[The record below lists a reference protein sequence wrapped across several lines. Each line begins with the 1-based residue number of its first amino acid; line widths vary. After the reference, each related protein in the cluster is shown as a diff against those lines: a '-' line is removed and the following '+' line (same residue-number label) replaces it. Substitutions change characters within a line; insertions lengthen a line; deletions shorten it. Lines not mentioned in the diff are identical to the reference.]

1 MALYITDT
9 KNSSKVEEPQLAVKF
24 YSNTAFKKE
33 TSNDKS
39 TLNMLS
45 LFSGCG
51 GMDLGFEGGF
61 SVLKSSVNE
70 ILNPNYISQELNNN
84 FVKLSTTR
92 FKTVFANDILID
104 ARNAWVSYFSKRGNS
119 ADDYQIDSIV
129 DLVKLHKSGTKVFP
143 ENIDIVTGGFPCQD
157 FSIAGKRNGFDSH
170 KNHKGEFN
178 TENTAT
184 EETRGQLYM
193 WMKQV
198 IEITQPKIFI
208 AENVK
213 GLVNLSN
220 VKDIIQSDFSSAG
233 DNGYLVL
240 NPRVLHAADYGVPQ
254 SRERVFFIGIKK
266 SALKKSALEQLEKEV
281 ISNKYNPYPKPT
293 HAYTT
298 DGENLKR
305 HVDLKELFANV
316 KEPEESNDLSEQF
329 YSKAKFMGK
338 HCQGQIEIRPNGI
351 SPTIRAEHHGNIEFR
366 RLSEKNGG
374 VLKEE
379 LSKGIE
385 ERRLTPRECALIQT
399 FPPDYE
405 FVIPNKNGRKGSY
418 LVSPSKAY
426 KIIGNAVPPLLAYN
440 LAKRIEEVWDLYFKK

>member
-1 MALYITDT
+1 MREIKTRAECI
-9 KNSSKVEEPQLAVKF
+9 NIVEEPQLQVKF
-24 YSNTAFKKE
+24 NNKIVKIENTG
-33 TSNDKS
+33 KS

-51 GMDLGFEGGF
+51 GMDLGFEGNF
-61 SVLKSSVNE
+61 AVLKESVNE
-70 ILNPNYISQELNNN
+70 DLKPEFINKELKDGFILLKE
-84 FVKLSTTR
+84 TR
-92 FKTVFANDILID
+92 FKTVFANDILKE
-104 ARNAWVSYFSKRGNS
+104 ARNAWVNYFSQRGNN
-119 ADDYQIDSIV
+119 AEDYQTESIV
-129 DLVKLHKSGTKVFP
+129 DLVKLHQGGTRVFP
-143 ENIDIVTGGFPCQD
+143 KKIDIVTGGFPCQD
-157 FSIAGKRNGFDSH
+157 FSIAGKRNGLNSH
-170 KNHKGEFN
+170 KNHRGEIN
-178 TENTAT
+178 SIDTAN

-220 VKDIIQSDFSSAG
+220 VKEIIQNDFSTAG
-233 DNGYLVL
+233 DNGYIVL

-266 SALKKSALEQLEKEV
+266 SSLKMSALKQLEKEV
-281 ISNKYNPYPKPT
+281 IPDKYNPYPKPT

-298 DGENLKR
+298 DDEELKNY
-305 HVDLKELFANV
+305 VDLKSLFSNIE
-316 KEPEESNDLSEQF
+316 EPELTEDLSHKF

-338 HCQGQIEIRPNGI
+338 HCQGQIEIKPDGI

-366 RLSEKNGG
+366 RLSKKNGG
-374 VLKEE
+374 ILSDE
-379 LSKGIE
+379 LSKGLK

-399 FPPDYE
+399 FPPDYD
-405 FVIPNKNGRKGSY
+405 FVIERKQGRKGSY

-440 LAKRIEEVWDLYFKK
+440 LAKRLENIWDLYFKKS

>member
-1 MALYITDT
+1 MRTLTT
-9 KNSSKVEEPQLAVKF
+9 NTENTNVVEEPQLAIKF
-24 YSNTAFKKE
+24 YPKAKTEKKAQKG
-33 TSNDKS
+33 KS

-51 GMDLGFEGGF
+51 GMDLGFEGDF

-70 ILNPNYISQELNNN
+70 VLNPNFISQELDNN
-84 FVKLSTTR
+84 FVKLSKTR
-92 FKTVFANDILID
+92 FKTVFANDILKD
-104 ARNAWVSYFSKRGNS
+104 ARNAWVNYFSKRGHN
-119 ADDYQIDSIV
+119 AEDYQTDSIV
-129 DLVKLHKSGTKVFP
+129 DLVKLHQSGTKVFP
-143 ENIDIVTGGFPCQD
+143 ESIDLVTGGFPCQD
-157 FSIAGKRNGFDSH
+157 FSIAGKRNGFNSH
-170 KNHKGEFN
+170 KNHKGELN
-178 TENTAT
+178 TKNCAT
-184 EETRGQLYM
+184 EETRGQLYV

-198 IEITQPKIFI
+198 IEITQPKIFV

-220 VKDIIQSDFSSAG
+220 VKEVIQNDFSSAG
-233 DNGYLVL
+233 NDGYLVL

-254 SRERVFFIGIKK
+254 SRERIFFIGIKK
-266 SALKKSALEQLEKEV
+266 SALKKSALKELEKDS
-281 ISNKYNPYPKPT
+281 ISDKYDPYPKPT

-298 DGENLKR
+298 EGENLKGY
-305 HVDLKELFANV
+305 VNLKALFSDLE
-316 KEPEESNDLSEQF
+316 EPEKSKDLSQRF

-338 HCQGQIEIRPNGI
+338 HCQGQIEIKPDGI

-374 VLKEE
+374 ILTEE
-379 LSKGIE
+379 LSKGLK

-426 KIIGNAVPPLLAYN
+426 KVIGNAVPPLLAYN
-440 LAKRIEEVWDLYFKK
+440 LAKRIENVWDLYFKK

>member
-1 MALYITDT
+1 MRTLSNDT
-9 KNSSKVEEPQLAVKF
+9 ENTSVVKEPQLAVKF
-24 YSNTAFKKE
+24 YQKTEKKQE
-33 TSNDKS
+33 RGKPI
-39 TLNMLS
+39 LNMLS

-51 GMDLGFEGGF
+51 GMDLGFEGNF

-70 ILNPNYISQELNNN
+70 ILNPNFINEELEDN
-84 FVKLSTTR
+84 FVKLSKTR
-92 FKTVFANDILID
+92 FKTVFANDILKD
-104 ARNAWVSYFSKRGNS
+104 ARNAWVNYFSKRGHN
-119 ADDYQIDSIV
+119 AEDYQTDSIV
-129 DLVKLHKSGTKVFP
+129 DLVKMHKSGTKVFP
-143 ENIDIVTGGFPCQD
+143 KNIDIVTGGFPCQD

-220 VKDIIQSDFSSAG
+220 VKDIIQSDFSSAR

-254 SRERVFFIGIKK
+254 SRERVFFVGIKK
-266 SALKKSALEQLEKEV
+266 SALKKSALEQLEKEI
-281 ISNKYNPYPKPT
+281 ISDKYNPYPKPT
-293 HAYTT
+293 HAYTK

-305 HVDLKELFANV
+305 HVDLKELFANI
-316 KEPEESNDLSEQF
+316 KEPEKSKDLSQQF

-338 HCQGQIEIRPNGI
+338 HCQGQIEIKPDGI

-366 RLSEKNGG
+366 RLSKKNGG
-374 VLKEE
+374 ILAED
-379 LSKGIE
+379 LSKGLK

-405 FVIPNKNGRKGSY
+405 FVIANKQGRKGSY

-440 LAKRIEEVWDLYFKK
+440 LAKRIENVWDLYFKK

>member
-1 MALYITDT
+1 MRTLTTDIENT
-9 KNSSKVEEPQLAVKF
+9 SVVEEPQLAVKF
-24 YSNTAFKKE
+24 NVKTELQNEEEKG
-33 TSNDKS
+33 KS

-51 GMDLGFEGGF
+51 GMDLGFEGNF

-70 ILNPNYISQELNNN
+70 ILNPDFIENELDNN
-84 FVKLSTTR
+84 FVKLKKTR
-92 FKTVFANDILID
+92 FKTVFANDILKD
-104 ARNAWVSYFSKRGNS
+104 ARNAWVHYFSKRGHEIEN
-119 ADDYQIDSIV
+119 YQTDSIV
-129 DLVKLHKSGTKVFP
+129 DLVKLHQSGTKVFP

-157 FSIAGKRNGFDSH
+157 FSVAGKRNGFNSH
-170 KNHKGEFN
+170 KNHKGELN
-178 TENTAT
+178 TETCAT
-184 EETRGQLYM
+184 EETRGKLYM

-220 VKDIIQSDFSSAG
+220 VKDIIQSDFSSTG

-240 NPRVLHAADYGVPQ
+240 KPRVLHAADYGVPQ

-266 SALKKSALEQLEKEV
+266 SALKKSALEELEKEI
-281 ISNKYNPYPKPT
+281 ISEKFNPYPKPT

-298 DGENLKR
+298 DGDNLKR
-305 HVDLKELFANV
+305 HVDLKELFANLE
-316 KEPEESNDLSEQF
+316 EPEKSNDLSQKF

-338 HCQGQIEIRPNGI
+338 HCQGQIEIKPDGI

-366 RLSEKNGG
+366 RLSKKNGG
-374 VLKEE
+374 VLTEE
-379 LSKGIE
+379 LSKGLK

-399 FPPDYE
+399 FPLDYD
-405 FVIPNKNGRKGSY
+405 FVIENKQGRKGSY

-440 LAKRIEEVWDLYFKK
+440 LAKRIEDVWDIYFKK

>member
-1 MALYITDT
+1 MRTLTSDIEST
-9 KNSSKVEEPQLAVKF
+9 NVVEEPQLAVKF
-24 YSNTAFKKE
+24 YPKIKTEKKH
-33 TSNDKS
+33 KKGKL

-51 GMDLGFEGGF
+51 GMDLGFEGDF
-61 SVLKSSVNE
+61 TVLKSSVNE
-70 ILNPNYISQELNNN
+70 ILNPNFISQELENN
-84 FVKLSTTR
+84 FVKLSKTR
-92 FKTVFANDILID
+92 FKTVFANDILKD
-104 ARNAWVSYFSKRGNS
+104 ARNAWVNYFSKRGHN
-119 ADDYQIDSIV
+119 AEDYQTDSIV
-129 DLVKLHKSGTKVFP
+129 DLVKLHQNGTKVFP
-143 ENIDIVTGGFPCQD
+143 KNIDIVTGGFPCQD
-157 FSIAGKRNGFDSH
+157 FSVAGKRNGLNSH
-170 KNHKGEFN
+170 KNHKGELN
-178 TENTAT
+178 TETCAT
-184 EETRGQLYM
+184 EETRGKLYM

-220 VKDIIQSDFSSAG
+220 VKDVIQNDFSSAG

-266 SALKKSALEQLEKEV
+266 SALKKSALEHLKKEK
-281 ISNKYNPYPKPT
+281 ISDKYNPYPRPT

-298 DGENLKR
+298 DGEDLKR
-305 HVDLKELFANV
+305 HVDLKELFSSLE
-316 KEPEESNDLSEQF
+316 EPEKSKDLSQQF

-338 HCQGQIEIRPNGI
+338 HCQGQIEIKPDGI

-366 RLSEKNGG
+366 RLSKKNGG
-374 VLKEE
+374 ILTEE
-379 LSKGIE
+379 LSKGLK

-426 KIIGNAVPPLLAYN
+426 KVIGNAVPPLLAYN
-440 LAKRIEEVWDLYFKK
+440 LAKRIEDVWDLYFKK

>member
-1 MALYITDT
+1 MRTLTTDT
-9 KNSSKVEEPQLAVKF
+9 ENTSVVEEPQLAVKF
-24 YSNTAFKKE
+24 YAKEKKE
-33 TSNDKS
+33 KEKKVDKS

-51 GMDLGFEGGF
+51 GMDLGFEGDF

-70 ILNPNYISQELNNN
+70 ILNPHFINKELENN
-84 FVKLSTTR
+84 FVKLSKTR
-92 FKTVFANDILID
+92 FKTVFANDILKD
-104 ARNAWVSYFSKRGNS
+104 ARNAWVNYFSKRGHN
-119 ADDYQIDSIV
+119 AEDYQTDSIV
-129 DLVKLHKSGTKVFP
+129 DLVKLHQSGTKVFP
-143 ENIDIVTGGFPCQD
+143 KNIDIVTGGFPCQD

-178 TENTAT
+178 TETCAT

-220 VKDIIQSDFSSAG
+220 VKDIIQNDFSSAG

-254 SRERVFFIGIKK
+254 SRERVFFVGIKK
-266 SALKKSALEQLEKEV
+266 SALKKSVLKQLEKEN
-281 ISNKYNPYPKPT
+281 ISDKYNPYPKPS

-298 DGENLKR
+298 DGEDLKR
-305 HVDLKELFANV
+305 HADLKELFANI
-316 KEPEESNDLSEQF
+316 KEPEKSDDLSQQF

-338 HCQGQIEIRPNGI
+338 HCQGQIEIKPDGI

-366 RLSEKNGG
+366 RLSKENGG
-374 VLKEE
+374 ILTNELTQGLK
-379 LSKGIE
+379 

-405 FVIPNKNGRKGSY
+405 FVIANKNGRKGSY

-440 LAKRIEEVWDLYFKK
+440 LAKRIENVWDLYFKK

>member
-1 MALYITDT
+1 MRTLTT
-9 KNSSKVEEPQLAVKF
+9 NTENTSVVEEPQLAVKF
-24 YSNTAFKKE
+24 YGKEKKKKE
-33 TSNDKS
+33 KKVDKS

-51 GMDLGFEGGF
+51 GMDLGFEGDF
-61 SVLKSSVNE
+61 SVLKSSINE
-70 ILNPNYISQELNNN
+70 ILNPHFINKELENN
-84 FVKLSTTR
+84 FVKLSKTR
-92 FKTVFANDILID
+92 FKTIFANDILKD
-104 ARNAWVSYFSKRGNS
+104 ARNAWVNYFSKRGHN
-119 ADDYQIDSIV
+119 AKDYQTDSIV
-129 DLVKLHKSGTKVFP
+129 DLVKLHQNGTKVFP
-143 ENIDIVTGGFPCQD
+143 KNIDIVTGGFPCQD

-178 TENTAT
+178 TETCAT

-198 IEITQPKIFI
+198 IEITKPKIFI

-220 VKDIIQSDFSSAG
+220 VKDIIQNDFSSAG

-266 SALKKSALEQLEKEV
+266 SALKKSALEQLEKDN
-281 ISNKYNPYPKPT
+281 ISDKYNPYPKPT

-298 DGENLKR
+298 DGEDLKR
-305 HVDLKELFANV
+305 HVDLKELFSNI
-316 KEPEESNDLSEQF
+316 KEPEESKDLSQQF

-338 HCQGQIEIRPNGI
+338 HCQGQIEIKPDGI

-374 VLKEE
+374 ILTEE
-379 LSKGIE
+379 LSKGLK

-426 KIIGNAVPPLLAYN
+426 KVIGNAVPPLLAYN
-440 LAKRIEEVWDLYFKK
+440 LAKRIENIWDLYFKK

>member
-1 MALYITDT
+1 MRTLTIDT
-9 KNSSKVEEPQLAVKF
+9 ENTSVVEEPQLAVKF
-24 YSNTAFKKE
+24 YNKEKKE
-33 TSNDKS
+33 KQKGKT

-51 GMDLGFEGGF
+51 GMDLGFEGDF
-61 SVLKSSVNE
+61 SVLKSSINE
-70 ILNPNYISQELNNN
+70 ILNPSFINEELENN
-84 FVKLSTTR
+84 FVNLSKTR
-92 FKTVFANDILID
+92 FKTVFANDILKD
-104 ARNAWVSYFSKRGNS
+104 ARNAWVNYFSKRGHN
-119 ADDYQIDSIV
+119 AEDYQTDSIV
-129 DLVKLHKSGTKVFP
+129 DLVKMHQSGTKVFP
-143 ENIDIVTGGFPCQD
+143 KNIDIVTGGFPCQD
-157 FSIAGKRNGFDSH
+157 FSVAGKRNGFESH
-170 KNHKGEFN
+170 KNHNGKLN
-178 TENTAT
+178 TETCAS
-184 EETRGQLYM
+184 EETRGKLYM

-254 SRERVFFIGIKK
+254 SRERVFFVGIKK
-266 SALKKSALEQLEKEV
+266 SALKKSALEQLEKE
-281 ISNKYNPYPKPT
+281 IIIDKYNPYPKPT

-298 DGENLKR
+298 EGENLNR
-305 HVDLKELFANV
+305 HVDLKELFANI
-316 KEPEESNDLSEQF
+316 KEPENSKDLSQQF

-338 HCQGQIEIRPNGI
+338 HCQGQIEIKPNGI

-374 VLKEE
+374 ILTEE
-379 LSKGIE
+379 LSKGLK

-405 FVIPNKNGRKGSY
+405 FVIANKQGRKGSY

-426 KIIGNAVPPLLAYN
+426 KVIGNAVPPLLAYN
-440 LAKRIEEVWDLYFKK
+440 LAKRIEDVWDLYFKK

>member
-1 MALYITDT
+1 MATSSIDT
-9 KNSSKVEEPQLAVKF
+9 ESTSLVAEPQLAVKF
-24 YSNTAFKKE
+24 YTKDKKE
-33 TSNDKS
+33 KENNVEKS
-39 TLNMLS
+39 TLHMLS

-51 GMDLGFEGGF
+51 GMDLGFEGDF

-70 ILNPNYISQELNNN
+70 VLNPDFIAQELNHN
-84 FVKLSTTR
+84 FVKLSKTR
-92 FKTVFANDILID
+92 FKTVFANDILKD
-104 ARNAWVSYFSKRGNS
+104 ARNAWVNYFSKRGHN
-119 ADDYQIDSIV
+119 AEDYQTESIV
-129 DLVKLHKSGTKVFP
+129 DLVKLHQSGTKVFP
-143 ENIDIVTGGFPCQD
+143 KNIDIVTGGFPCQD
-157 FSIAGKRNGFDSH
+157 FSIAGKRNGFKSH
-170 KNHKGEFN
+170 KNHQGKLN
-178 TENTAT
+178 TETCAT

-220 VKDIIQSDFSSAG
+220 VKDIIQNDFSSAG

-254 SRERVFFIGIKK
+254 SRERVFFVGIKK
-266 SALKKSALEQLEKEV
+266 SALKKSALQQLEKE
-281 ISNKYNPYPKPT
+281 IIPDKYNPYPKST

-298 DGENLKR
+298 DGEGLKR
-305 HVDLKELFANV
+305 HVELKELFASIE
-316 KEPEESNDLSEQF
+316 EPEKSKDLSQQF

-338 HCQGQIEIRPNGI
+338 HCQGQIEIKPDGI

-366 RLSEKNGG
+366 RLSKQNGG
-374 VLKEE
+374 VLIDE
-379 LSKGIE
+379 LSKGLN

-405 FVIPNKNGRKGSY
+405 FVIPKNNGRKGSY

-426 KIIGNAVPPLLAYN
+426 KVIGNAVPPLLAYN
-440 LAKRIEEVWDLYFKK
+440 LAKRIEKNWDLYFKK

>member
-1 MALYITDT
+1 MRTLTTDT
-9 KNSSKVEEPQLAVKF
+9 ENTSVVEEPQLAVKF
-24 YSNTAFKKE
+24 YSKTKTEKKKQKG
-33 TSNDKS
+33 KS

-51 GMDLGFEGGF
+51 GMDLGFEGDF

-70 ILNPNYISQELNNN
+70 VLNPDFINKEVENN
-84 FVKLSTTR
+84 FVQLKKTR
-92 FKTVFANDILID
+92 FKTVFANDILKD
-104 ARNAWVSYFSKRGNS
+104 ARNAWVNYFSKKGHN
-119 ADDYQIDSIV
+119 AEDYQTDSIV
-129 DLVKLHKSGTKVFP
+129 DLVKLHQGGTKVFP
-143 ENIDIVTGGFPCQD
+143 KNIDIVTGGFPCQD
-157 FSIAGKRNGFDSH
+157 FSIAGKRNGFNSN
-170 KNHKGEFN
+170 KNHKGEIN
-178 TENTAT
+178 IGKTAT

-220 VKDIIQSDFSSAG
+220 VKDIIQSDFSTAG

-240 NPRVLHAADYGVPQ
+240 KPRVLHAADYGVPQ

-266 SALKKSALEQLEKEV
+266 SALKKSALEQLEKEI
-281 ISNKYNPYPKPT
+281 ISEKYNPYPKPT

-298 DGENLKR
+298 DRKDLKR
-305 HVDLKELFANV
+305 HVDLKELFENIV
-316 KEPEESNDLSEQF
+316 EPEKSKDLSHKF

-338 HCQGQIEIRPNGI
+338 HCQGQIEIKPTGI

-366 RLSEKNGG
+366 RLSKKNGG
-374 VLKEE
+374 VLNEE
-379 LSKGIE
+379 LSEGLK

-399 FPPDYE
+399 FPPNYE
-405 FVIPNKNGRKGSY
+405 FVIENKHGRKGSY

-426 KIIGNAVPPLLAYN
+426 KVIGNAVPPLLAYN
-440 LAKRIEEVWDLYFKK
+440 LAKRIENVWDLYFKK